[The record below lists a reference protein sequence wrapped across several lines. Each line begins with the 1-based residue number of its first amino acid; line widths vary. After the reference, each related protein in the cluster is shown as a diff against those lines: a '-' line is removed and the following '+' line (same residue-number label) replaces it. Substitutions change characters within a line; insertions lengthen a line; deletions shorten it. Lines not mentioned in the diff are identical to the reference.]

1 MKDDLYYRLGSE
13 DYIFKNLNLIS
24 KDIDNID
31 LIDLN
36 EKDKNLL
43 YINLPIEDFEKNLTE
58 MEYEK
63 KFLERLLRLYGIG
76 ITEDGYVITQKRGA
90 ELLYAYAQDKNNI
103 NAKLAVTAYCLNV
116 AKALLERINLAI
128 ISSKEGMKIPSIL
141 INDIDR
147 FVETLMSLGQKEDL
161 SKMIASISNE
171 KVKRLVSVIYVQN
184 EEILAQRE
192 ETPKENQKIY
202 LNPTC

>member
-1 MKDDLYYRLGSE
+1 MKDDLSYRLDSE
-13 DYIFKNLNLIS
+13 DYTFKNLYLIS
-24 KDIDNID
+24 KNID
-31 LIDLN
+31 LLN
-36 EKDKNLL
+36 DKNKSLL
-43 YINLPIEDFEKNLTE
+43 SVNLPIKNFKDDLAE
-58 MEYEK
+58 IKYEK
-63 KFLERLLRLYGIG
+63 ELLIRLLRFYGIG

-90 ELLYAYAQDKNNI
+90 ELLYAYAQDKNDI
-103 NAKLAVTAYCLNV
+103 NAKLAVAAYCLNV
-116 AKALLERINLAI
+116 SKALLERINLAI

-192 ETPKENQKIY
+192 EPLKENQKIY

>member
-1 MKDDLYYRLGSE
+1 M
-13 DYIFKNLNLIS
+13 
-24 KDIDNID
+24 
-31 LIDLN
+31 
-36 EKDKNLL
+36 KDKNLYSGL
-43 YINLPIEDFEKNLTE
+43 GYEEYIENFDLLSDNIILEDKNKKLFYKNLQIRNLEENLTIID
-58 MEYEK
+58 YEK
-63 KFLERLLRLYGIG
+63 KMLRRLLKVYGID
-76 ITEDGYVITQKRGA
+76 ISEDGYEFVITQKRGA
-90 ELLYAYAQDKNNI
+90 ELLYTYAQDKNDI
-103 NAKLAVTAYCLNV
+103 NAKLAVAVYCLNIS
-116 AKALLERINLAI
+116 KALIERINLAT
-128 ISSKEGMKIPSIL
+128 KGLEEGMKIPSIL

-184 EEILAQRE
+184 EEILSQNE